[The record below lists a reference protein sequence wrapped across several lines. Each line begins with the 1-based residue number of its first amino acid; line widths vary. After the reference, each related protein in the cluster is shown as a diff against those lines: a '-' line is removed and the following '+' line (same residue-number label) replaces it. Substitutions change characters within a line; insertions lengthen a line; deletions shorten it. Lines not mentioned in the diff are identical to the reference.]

1 MHLDEMKF
9 SLGMQIKTANVDKAG
24 TLNAMIKK

>member
-9 SLGMQIKTANVDKAG
+9 SLGMQIKTPKVDKAG